1 MEKKIIE
8 IQKVLNSC
16 YRDLANHALQKEVLS
31 PQIKKFRDKLNELS
45 SLIEEIDAE
54 HLLAK
59 KSETQHFFTRAH
71 ISQNEKEDL
80 IKVAYALSRF
90 DFYLFNEILKT
101 HYNQTEVIRFLAK
114 KFNIKPSTLK
124 NYRDMFDPYVDQ
136 QRSNRKGRHQK
147 KLEPKFKDRKS
158 AWDGEDED
166 FIKAEIEKIITDT
179 GNPEPDIH
187 PSYTEF

>member
-54 HLLAK
+54 QLLAK

-80 IKVAYALSRF
+80 IKIAYALSRF

-101 HYNQTEVIRFLAK
+101 HYNQTEVIRLLAK
-114 KFNIKPSTLK
+114 KFKIKPSTLK
-124 NYRDMFDPYVDQ
+124 NYRDKFDPYVEQ
-136 QRSNRKGRHQK
+136 ERSERKGWYK
-147 KLEPKFKDRKS
+147 KQLEPKFKARKS
-158 AWDGEDED
+158 AWDGKDESY
-166 FIKAEIEKIITDT
+166 IKAEIEKIIKNS
-179 GNPEPDIH
+179 GNPEQDSD
-187 PSYTEF
+187 PSYPEF